1 MKKETIFA
9 ITLGIIGLIVIVWD
23 TKSAEIECPNGIA
36 SVSEMRQIVSDTN
49 GTVLD
54 VFTNE
59 EINSCLAGTNKRTIT
74 FEFTFVEAYYEDGAD
89 TTFVAYYNENGC
101 NVANQILPLSMVK
114 ETRDCLKGI

>member
-1 MKKETIFA
+1 MKKETFFA
-9 ITLGIIGLIVIVWD
+9 IALGIIGLLVIVWD

-59 EINSCLAGTNKRTIT
+59 EINSYLTGTNKRPIPI
-74 FEFTFVEAYYEDGAD
+74 EFTFVEVYHENGAD
-89 TTFVAYYNENGC
+89 TTFVAYYDENGC
-101 NVANQILPLSMVK
+101 NVANQILPLSMIE
-114 ETRDCLKGI
+114 ETREYLQGI